1 MNIIPSRTGR
11 AVALVVLGIAVF
23 VALLPV
29 ALMLLNAL
37 KSAREITADPLALP
51 VEWKWD
57 NFAHA
62 WKNAALG
69 QSLLHSAEVAGCT
82 IILVLLT
89 ATPCAYVIAR
99 KRIRAWKFLSFYFMA
114 TITVPVQLY
123 LFPLYFAFAKLGMV
137 NSIPAVALIYAA
149 MYSPFAIFLLRTYVL
164 AIPEAMEEAA
174 AIDGASPWQSFR
186 LVVLPLLRP
195 GLLTVAIIVALYAWN
210 EFVIAV
216 TFLQNAGNVT
226 AIVKF
231 YALTGQYSSD
241 WGEMMAAATLIVL
254 PVVVVF
260 VVLQKRFIDGMA
272 AGGVKA

>member
-1 MNIIPSRTGR
+1 MNIIPSRGGR
-11 AVALVVLGIAVF
+11 IVALIVLGIAVCE
-23 VALLPV
+23 ALLPV
-29 ALMLLNAL
+29 GLMLLNAL
-37 KSAREITADPLALP
+37 KSASEITADPLALP
-51 VEWKWD
+51 SVLHWE

-69 QSLLHSAEVAGCT
+69 ASLWHSAEVAFCT
-82 IILVLLT
+82 ITLVLLT

-99 KRIRAWKFLSFYFMA
+99 RRIRFWKFLSFYLMA

-123 LFPLYFAFAKLGMV
+123 LFPLYFAFARLGMV
-137 NSIPAVALIYAA
+137 NSIPGVALIYAA

-174 AIDGASPWQSFR
+174 AIDGASPWQSF
-186 LVVLPLLRP
+186 VHIVLPLLRP

-216 TFLQNAGNVT
+216 TFLQNASNVT

-241 WGEMMAAATLIVL
+241 SGEMMAAAALIVL
-254 PVVVVF
+254 PVVAVF
-260 VVLQKRFIDGMA
+260 VLLQKRFIDGMA
-272 AGGVKA
+272 AGSVKA